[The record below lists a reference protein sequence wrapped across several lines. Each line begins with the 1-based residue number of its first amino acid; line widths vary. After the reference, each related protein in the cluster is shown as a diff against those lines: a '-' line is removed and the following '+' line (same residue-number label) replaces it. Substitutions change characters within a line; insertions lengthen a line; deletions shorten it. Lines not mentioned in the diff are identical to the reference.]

1 MTSTSTAF
9 LQRIWHSRPALA
21 QSGENNIVSSLAHA
35 AVQLRRIS
43 AARENAD
50 ENTQITTNNANFL
63 KLAPGPLSKASFLD
77 VPSLNGGG
85 CLPLGPDAFRI
96 IDAATACWLA
106 VSATRRST
114 WHAGKV
120 HRVLMRMRTAIG
132 VCVAATRAGPPVD
145 FSWRGS
151 LAASE
156 GCSGFGVCDQAAA
169 I

>member
-85 CLPLGPDAFRI
+85 CLPPRPRRLPHHRCGHGLLARGQRDPPIDLARGKGAPSLDAHAHGDWRLRYRDQGGTPCRFFLARL
-96 IDAATACWLA
+96 ACGE
-106 VSATRRST
+106 RR
-114 WHAGKV
+114 
-120 HRVLMRMRTAIG
+120 L
-132 VCVAATRAGPPVD
+132 
-145 FSWRGS
+145 
-151 LAASE
+151 
-156 GCSGFGVCDQAAA
+156 FGVWGM
-169 I
+169 